1 LGGHPWFYFVE
12 YEPDIDA
19 ALQKL
24 RRREFEAGRYNP
36 AVDFPEFP
44 VTPASPA
51 PGAQH
56 DSIEE
61 AFEDSDADGTRSIL
75 DMERVADG
83 PDYNVVAP
91 LARETLLEI
100 FGTDRP
106 TREMVDASGELWEAE
121 AFDERGQGVYVV
133 VYEGE
138 RPSEIFFAGYSFD

>member
-1 LGGHPWFYFVE
+1 MGGHPWFYFVE
-12 YEPDIDA
+12 YEPDIGA

-36 AVDFPEFP
+36 AVDFPDFP
-44 VTPASPA
+44 VTPESPA

-61 AFEDSDADGTRSIL
+61 AMEDADADGTRSIL
-75 DMERVADG
+75 DMERISDE
-83 PDYNVVAP
+83 PDFNAVTP
-91 LARETLLEI
+91 LPPERLLEL
-100 FGTDRP
+100 FGTDKP
-106 TREMVDASGELWEAE
+106 THEMIDESDELFEAL
-121 AFDERGQGVYVV
+121 DERGQGVYVI

>member
-1 LGGHPWFYFVE
+1 MGGHPWFNFVE

-36 AVDFPEFP
+36 AVDFPDFP
-44 VTPASPA
+44 VTADSPT

-61 AFEDSDADGTRSIL
+61 AIEDADADGTRSIL
-75 DMERVADG
+75 DMERIADE
-83 PDYNVVAP
+83 PDFNAVTP
-91 LARETLLEI
+91 MPRETLLEL

-106 TREMVDASGELWEAE
+106 TREMIDESDELFELM
-121 AFDERGQGVYVV
+121 DERGQGVYII